1 MRILVVGQVGAVGG
15 VVLIQW
21 VSEEIVVFSF
31 ILLFFKKK
39 FHLFV
44 FDTSFV

>member
-39 FHLFV
+39 VSPVYF
-44 FDTSFV
+44 